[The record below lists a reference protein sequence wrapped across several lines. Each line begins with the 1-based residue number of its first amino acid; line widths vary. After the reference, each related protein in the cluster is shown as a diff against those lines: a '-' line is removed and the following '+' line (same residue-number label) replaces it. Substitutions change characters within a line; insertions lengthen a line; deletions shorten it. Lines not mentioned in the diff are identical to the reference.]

1 MIEPQP
7 VIDAQNI
14 VFSYGSRE
22 VLKGLTLSVN
32 RGEIF
37 GMLGANGAGKTTL
50 IRMLVGM
57 LKPKAGSIRVLG
69 EAPSS
74 RQARQVGYMPQ
85 LSALYEELSIRE
97 NVDFFGR
104 MYSMS
109 DKSERTAAVEDAIRL
124 VDLWERRDDPIL
136 DLSGGMRQR
145 VSLAISAGASSR
157 AAAAGRAY
165 GWPRPGPAGHL
176 LGTVQGDGRRRDH
189 DGAVQPH
196 DGRRGAL

>member
-85 LSALYEELSIRE
+85 LSALYEELSIQE

-109 DKSERTAAVEDAIRL
+109 DKSERTAAV
-124 VDLWERRDDPIL
+124 
-136 DLSGGMRQR
+136 
-145 VSLAISAGASSR
+145 
-157 AAAAGRAY
+157 
-165 GWPRPGPAGHL
+165 
-176 LGTVQGDGRRRDH
+176 
-189 DGAVQPH
+189 
-196 DGRRGAL
+196 